1 MPDAAFTT
9 DVMVGFPGETD
20 EQFANTVAFVR
31 EIGFMH
37 LHVFRFSP
45 RPGTVAATLRPTVP
59 AEVAEA
65 RAAQL
70 IAVGKELWAQFA
82 RQFVG
87 TERTVLVETCRPI
100 GDSLLPDGLELSG
113 LTDNYLRVRWTS
125 DRPVPIGTLVSV
137 RLVGVHEQ
145 GFVVGEAG

>member
-1 MPDAAFTT
+1 VT
-9 DVMVGFPGETD
+9 
-20 EQFANTVAFVR
+20 
-31 EIGFMH
+31 
-37 LHVFRFSP
+37 
-45 RPGTVAATLRPTVP
+45 
-59 AEVAEA
+59 EA

-113 LTDNYLRVRWTS
+113 LTDNYLRVRWTV
-125 DRPVPIGTLVSV
+125 DRPVPIGTLMSV

-145 GFVVGEAG
+145 GFLVGEAG